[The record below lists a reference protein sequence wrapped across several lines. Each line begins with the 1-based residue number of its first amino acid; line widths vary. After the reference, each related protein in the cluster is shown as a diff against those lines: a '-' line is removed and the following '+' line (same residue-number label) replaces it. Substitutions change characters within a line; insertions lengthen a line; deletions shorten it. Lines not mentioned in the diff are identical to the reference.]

1 MKAGKH
7 ATPPSMD
14 QIKKDAKSFLW
25 LQALTDWVA
34 PASIKSSPLT
44 GTKYQFFADQ
54 YKALQKA
61 DPQNA
66 RDNFLNMFGDE
77 YFGFT
82 DAISKSMGISAS
94 VTADKKME
102 QYRSLIEQDP
112 DMAPLVVG
120 DVYNGG
126 PFSAT
131 IYQKQLNDEIGGTK
145 VREKMTAEEAINYG
159 RAQEGW
165 HQYMKSM
172 GILDGELIRAGFTS
186 YTQKGAE
193 QFAAYKSNITQQIA
207 TQNPAWAKAYG
218 TTDRQQI
225 PNRIRFM
232 QQMVSDPAL
241 LNDPLRQDIK
251 SLTAY
256 LAVREQMKQQLAQ
269 RGLKQLSFDQ
279 AGQPTGQAADLGY
292 AWRQNQMYFV
302 NHSVGFSLLYN
313 RYLSNDDL
321 Q

>member
-14 QIKKDAKSFLW
+14 QIKKDAKSLLW

-120 DVYNGG
+120 DVYNG
-126 PFSAT
+126 
-131 IYQKQLNDEIGGTK
+131 D
-145 VREKMTAEEAINYG
+145 R
-159 RAQEGW
+159 
-165 HQYMKSM
+165 KS
-172 GILDGELIRAGFTS
+172 
-186 YTQKGAE
+186 
-193 QFAAYKSNITQQIA
+193 
-207 TQNPAWAKAYG
+207 
-218 TTDRQQI
+218 
-225 PNRIRFM
+225 
-232 QQMVSDPAL
+232 V
-241 LNDPLRQDIK
+241 
-251 SLTAY
+251 
-256 LAVREQMKQQLAQ
+256 V
-269 RGLKQLSFDQ
+269 
-279 AGQPTGQAADLGY
+279 
-292 AWRQNQMYFV
+292 
-302 NHSVGFSLLYN
+302 
-313 RYLSNDDL
+313 
-321 Q
+321 